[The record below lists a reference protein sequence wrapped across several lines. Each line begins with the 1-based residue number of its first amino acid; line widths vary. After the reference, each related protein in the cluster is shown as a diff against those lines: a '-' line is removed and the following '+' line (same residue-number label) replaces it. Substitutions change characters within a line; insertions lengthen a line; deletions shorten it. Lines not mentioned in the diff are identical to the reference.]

1 MKRSL
6 AVEGTIFWLVVDAFV
21 DLGAIAETSTHV
33 AEGAFVIVL
42 NLIVAYLCWE
52 ERRSGFVSAIILGL
66 FVAIVAFPFLLG
78 GEQTPFGALV
88 DALVILS
95 ALLTVFFGYRA
106 FREMRIIKS

>member
-1 MKRSL
+1 LKSL
-6 AVEGTIFWLVVDAFV
+6 AVEGTVFWSVASAFV
-21 DLGAIAETSTHV
+21 ELGAIIGSSAHV
-33 AEGAFVIVL
+33 VEGSVAVVL
-42 NLIVAYLCWE
+42 DLLVAYLCWR
-52 ERRSGFVSAIILGL
+52 ERMLGFVLAVMLGL

-106 FREMRIIKS
+106 FTEARAVKT